1 VNARK
6 AVLPKLWSVLKDGGR
21 GCAAATFHN
30 LLPLLSRLPT
40 EPAGEPHALYQQ
52 FLTNVH
58 TGYVGFVLPF
68 TIASGFQGVHLSGK
82 PGNVMNFDN
91 FTVRELTKFRGGIS
105 SCHGKLSV
113 LASNSG
119 LNQCLAGFVSLFS
132 RDFSTC

>member
-58 TGYVGFVLPF
+58 TGYVGFVLPL
-68 TIASGFQGVHLSGK
+68 Q
-82 PGNVMNFDN
+82 
-91 FTVRELTKFRGGIS
+91 
-105 SCHGKLSV
+105 
-113 LASNSG
+113 
-119 LNQCLAGFVSLFS
+119 
-132 RDFSTC
+132 